1 MKAILWDND
10 GVLVDTEEL
19 YYRATCELLAEL
31 EIELSIDDYIE
42 ISLRRGTSC
51 FDLAYE
57 RELDAERIEALRL
70 RRNTRYEALLR
81 EGVPL
86 IEGVASTLE
95 ALRGVARMAIVTSTR
110 PEHFALV
117 HEPLGIREHFEF
129 VLTGADY
136 TKFKP
141 DPQPYLMAAD
151 RLGVAPADCLVVEDT
166 ERGLESATRA
176 GMRCVVIPRGLSA
189 GGNYASAYRVLER
202 TPELVP
208 LVRGLTADPPRPPSR
223 PARVA

>member
-1 MKAILWDND
+1 MQAILWDND

-19 YYRATCELLAEL
+19 YYRATREALAGFG
-31 EIELSIDDYIE
+31 IELGVADYVE
-42 ISLRRGTSC
+42 LSLRRGASC

-57 RELDAERIEALRL
+57 RGIDGAAIEATRL
-70 RRNTRYEALLR
+70 RRNARYEQLLR
-81 EGVPL
+81 GVEL
-86 IEGVASTLE
+86 IDGVAATLH

-117 HEPLGIREHFEF
+117 HARTGIRDEFEL

-141 DPQPYLMAAD
+141 DPEPYLLAAD
-151 RLGVAPADCLVVEDT
+151 RLGVRPADCLVVEDT
-166 ERGLESATRA
+166 ERGLASATRA

-189 GGNYASAYRVLER
+189 GGDYASAYRVLER
-202 TPELVP
+202 VEELP
-208 LVRGLTADPPRPPSR
+208 PIVRALTAPRHRPP
-223 PARVA
+223 V

>member
-19 YYRATCELLAEL
+19 YYRATRELLAEL
-31 EIELSIDDYIE
+31 DIELTLEDYVE
-42 ISLRRGTSC
+42 VSLRRGASC

-57 RELDAERIEALRL
+57 RGLPAERIESVRL
-70 RRNTRYEALLR
+70 RRNTRYEALIR

-86 IEGVASTLE
+86 IDGVAHTLE
-95 ALRGVARMAIVTSTR
+95 ALRGLVRMAVVTSTR

-136 TKFKP
+136 TRFKP

-189 GGNYASAYRVLER
+189 GGNYARAFRVLER

-208 LVRGLTADPPRPPSR
+208 LVRGLTGSSLRPPPRRSR
-223 PARVA
+223 GA

>member
-19 YYRATCELLAEL
+19 YFRATREGLAEL
-31 EIELSIDDYIE
+31 DIELRVEDFID
-42 ISLRRGTSC
+42 ISLRRGASC

-57 RELDAERIEALRL
+57 RGLATERIEATRL
-70 RRNTRYEALLR
+70 RRNARYEDLLR
-81 EGVPL
+81 EGVEL
-86 IEGVASTLE
+86 IAGVRETLH

-117 HEPLGIREHFEF
+117 HARTGIREHFEL

-136 TKFKP
+136 TNFKP
-141 DPQPYLMAAD
+141 DPEPYLMAAK
-151 RLGVAPADCLVVEDT
+151 RLEVAPADCLVVEDT
-166 ERGLESATRA
+166 ERGLVSATRA

-189 GGNYASAYRVLER
+189 GGDYSSAYRVLER
-202 TPELVP
+202 ASELVP
-208 LVRGLTADPPRPPSR
+208 IVHTLVAGSR
-223 PARVA
+223 